1 MSCFWGVGGGWDAS
15 FFPILSCVDVSMA
28 IGSYRDLSYNIC
40 IAREQTAL
48 VIKVDNSLNLVM
60 KGKNND

>member
-1 MSCFWGVGGGWDAS
+1 VKSSYIIAVRVSCFWGVGGGWDAS

-40 IAREQTAL
+40 IARECGDL
-48 VIKVDNSLNLVM
+48 VIDVDNTA
-60 KGKNND
+60 